1 LRWAAGQ
8 RWIALRTRRVT
19 QVVRGKSS
27 KAAKLLERNI
37 GLAGKL
43 RAERFGQG
51 VITSATSEYMLCNAL
66 AHLGRLDEA
75 VEHGEAAV
83 RIAEE
88 TDHLV
93 TEAELRQVG

>member
-1 LRWAAGQ
+1 
-8 RWIALRTRRVT
+8 
-19 QVVRGKSS
+19 
-27 KAAKLLERNI
+27 
-37 GLAGKL
+37 
-43 RAERFGQG
+43 
-51 VITSATSEYMLCNAL
+51 MLCNAL